1 MTSNVTHNCSRT
13 KQEVVRERLLKMF
26 TFSLTFVRHG
36 ETQYNREKLL
46 QGQGVDT
53 LLSETG
59 VQQAEA
65 AGQYLKDI
73 AFTKVFVSNLQRA
86 VQTAEIILRNNSHC
100 SGMEMVLEP
109 LLRERGFGVAEGR
122 HKEYL
127 KNMANA
133 AGQSCRDYTPP
144 GGETLDQVKLRFKKF
159 LKALFKQMLDEHLSS
174 GPAASSG
181 ASASGDVAQGTAAVA
196 SNTPPRCSADDGLQ
210 GVLVHTLVV
219 SHGAYI
225 RVAIWHLV
233 EDLNCALPAG
243 AKMQQVFS
251 PCPNTGI
258 SRFILTLS
266 ESESGPVLSAARCVF
281 TNRKDHL
288 ENLADGE

>member
-1 MTSNVTHNCSRT
+1 MNC
-13 KQEVVRERLLKMF
+13 
-26 TFSLTFVRHG
+26 G
-36 ETQYNREKLL
+36 ETQYNKDKLL

-53 LLSETG
+53 PLSETG
-59 VQQAEA
+59 VHQGEA
-65 AGQYLKDI
+65 VGRYLKDI
-73 AFTKVFVSNLQRA
+73 RFNNVFASNLQRA
-86 VQTAEIILRNNSHC
+86 VQTAEIILRNNTHC
-100 SGMEMVLEP
+100 SGMKMVLEP

-122 HKEYL
+122 PKEDL

-159 LKALFKQMLDEHLSS
+159 LKVLFKQLLDEHGSS
-174 GPAASSG
+174 RPDACAGTSAAGDAANGMAASAF
-181 ASASGDVAQGTAAVA
+181 ASDGL
-196 SNTPPRCSADDGLQ
+196 ADDGLQ
-210 GVLVHTLVV
+210 GLSAHVLVV

-225 RVAIWHLV
+225 RVVIRHLV
-233 EDLNCALPAG
+233 EDLKCSLPPG
-243 AKMQQVFS
+243 VKMSQLLS

-266 ESESGPVLSAARCVF
+266 RSESGPVLSTARCVF

-288 ENLADGE
+288 TAAE

>member
-1 MTSNVTHNCSRT
+1 
-13 KQEVVRERLLKMF
+13 MF
-26 TFSLTFVRHG
+26 TFSLTLIRHG

-59 VQQAEA
+59 VQQGEA
-65 AGQYLKDI
+65 VGQYLKDI
-73 AFTKVFVSNLQRA
+73 IFSKVYVSNLQRA
-86 VQTAEIILRNNSHC
+86 VQTAEIILRTNTHC
-100 SGMEMVLEP
+100 SGMDMILEP
-109 LLRERGFGVAEGR
+109 LLRERGFGIAEGR
-122 HKEYL
+122 HKEDL

-144 GGETLDQVKLRFKKF
+144 GGETLDQVKLRFKTF
-159 LKALFKQMLDEHLSS
+159 LKVLFKQMLAEHCSS
-174 GPAASSG
+174 GPVASSAEPAAG
-181 ASASGDVAQGTAAVA
+181 AAAA
-196 SNTPPRCSADDGLQ
+196 AEGAPGCSATDGLQ
-210 GVLVHTLVV
+210 GVPLHALVV

-225 RVAIWHLV
+225 RVAIRHLV
-233 EDLNCALPAG
+233 EDLKCALPAG
-243 AKMQQVFS
+243 IKMSQLFS

-266 ESESGPVLSAARCVF
+266 RSESGPVLSAARCVF

-288 ENLADGE
+288 ENVTAVE

>member
-1 MTSNVTHNCSRT
+1 
-13 KQEVVRERLLKMF
+13 MF
-26 TFSLTFVRHG
+26 TFSLTLIRHG

-59 VQQAEA
+59 VQQGEA
-65 AGQYLKDI
+65 VGRYLRDI
-73 AFTKVFVSNLQRA
+73 SFNNVFASNLQRA
-86 VQTAEIILRNNSHC
+86 VQTAEMILRNNTHC
-100 SGMEMVLEP
+100 SGTAMVLEP

-122 HKEYL
+122 PKEDL

-159 LKALFKQMLDEHLSS
+159 LKVLFKQMLDEHGWSRPDAS
-174 GPAASSG
+174 TGESENTANGTAAASS
-181 ASASGDVAQGTAAVA
+181 DAALGG
-196 SNTPPRCSADDGLQ
+196 SADDGLQ
-210 GVLVHTLVV
+210 GVSVHALVV

-225 RVAIWHLV
+225 RVAIKHLV
-233 EDLNCALPAG
+233 EDLKCSLPAG
-243 AKMQQVFS
+243 VKASQLFS

-266 ESESGPVLSAARCVF
+266 QSECGPVLSAARCVF

-288 ENLADGE
+288 ENLAAAE

>member
-1 MTSNVTHNCSRT
+1 M
-13 KQEVVRERLLKMF
+13 L
-26 TFSLTFVRHG
+26 TFSLTLVRHG

-53 LLSETG
+53 PLSEVG
-59 VQQAEA
+59 VQQGEA
-65 AGQYLKDI
+65 VGQYLKDVR
-73 AFTKVFVSNLQRA
+73 FNKVFVSNLQRA
-86 VQTAEIILRNNSHC
+86 MQTAEMILRNNTHC

-122 HKEYL
+122 HKEDL

-159 LKALFKQMLDEHLSS
+159 LKVLFKQMLDEYGSS
-174 GPAASSG
+174 APDASSAAQAPVPAAP
-181 ASASGDVAQGTAAVA
+181 DTAAAA
-196 SNTPPRCSADDGLQ
+196 SNGLH
-210 GVLVHTLVV
+210 GVPVHVLVV

-225 RVAIWHLV
+225 RSAIRHLV
-233 EDLNCALPAG
+233 EDLKCAPPAG
-243 AKMQQVFS
+243 VKVSHMFS

-258 SRFILTLS
+258 SRFVLTLS
-266 ESESGPVLSAARCVF
+266 RTEAGPALSAARCVF
-281 TNRKDHL
+281 TNRKHHL
-288 ENLADGE
+288 ENLPAAEYCKGK

>member
-1 MTSNVTHNCSRT
+1 MLV
-13 KQEVVRERLLKMF
+13 
-26 TFSLTFVRHG
+26 FSGETAG

-73 AFTKVFVSNLQRA
+73 TFTKVFVSNLQRA
-86 VQTAEIILRNNSHC
+86 VQTAEIILRNNTHC

-122 HKEYL
+122 HKEDL

-159 LKALFKQMLDEHLSS
+159 LKALFKQMLDEHCSS
-174 GPAASSG
+174 GSAASSG
-181 ASASGDVAQGTAAVA
+181 ASTSREVAQGTAAAA
-196 SNTPPRCSADDGLQ
+196 SDAPPHGSADDGLQ
-210 GVLVHTLVV
+210 GVPVHALVV

-225 RVAIWHLV
+225 RVAIRHLV
-233 EDLNCALPAG
+233 EDLSCSLPAG
-243 AKMQQVFS
+243 AKMSQVFS

-258 SRFILTLS
+258 SRFVLTLTQ
-266 ESESGPVLSAARCVF
+266 SESGPVLSAARCVF
-281 TNRKDHL
+281 TNRKNHL
-288 ENLADGE
+288 ENLPDAE

>member
-1 MTSNVTHNCSRT
+1 
-13 KQEVVRERLLKMF
+13 MF
-26 TFSLTFVRHG
+26 TFSLTFVRQACVSCQVLQHAVWLHVCLG

-196 SNTPPRCSADDGLQ
+196 SNTPPCCSADDGLQ